1 MFNTQRKNELSDD
14 LDLLNGD
21 NKVEIEDDRTI
32 SEYESQYHREQLE
45 EQFSGSF
52 GMDLSFISHN
62 MKPRE
67 TES

>member
-1 MFNTQRKNELSDD
+1 MFNTQRDYELSND
-14 LDLLNGD
+14 LELLNGA

-32 SEYESQYHREQLE
+32 SEYESQYHHEQLE

-62 MKPRE
+62 MKPHE